1 MPRPLDL
8 GIFLPNAKGGAI
20 MAETSPPQY
29 LPSWKLNVRNAK
41 IAEDADFAFLLS
53 MVKWR
58 GFGGVT
64 NHWDYS
70 LESFT
75 LMAACAAVTSRIE
88 LYASVAI
95 STIHPAVIAKMT
107 ATIDDISGGRF
118 GVNIVSG
125 WNKLE
130 YKQMGLWR
138 GDDYFKYRYEYAT
151 EYLEVLRALWATGR
165 SSHEGQFFKLE
176 DCKSYPIPPRKI
188 PIVCAGQSERGLR
201 FTAQHADYSFLG
213 GQNDS
218 LADLGVLN
226 AKLQDL
232 ARGFGRTVGA
242 YVLLTVIAEETDD
255 AAFAKRDFYIAHSD
269 KIAMAEWARVAGMD
283 FSRATYK
290 DLAIQTFMAIPYV
303 AGSYQT
309 VADYLDGLAEQG
321 LAGVCFIFPD
331 YEHDL
336 QRLVENV
343 LPRLKYRPAR
353 QRVGTASAASTRV
366 TAPDT
371 RSSCVPQ
378 PRSIRDGPI

>member
-1 MPRPLDL
+1 MPQPLDL

-20 MAETSPPQY
+20 MAKTSPPQY
-29 LPSWKLNVRNAK
+29 APTWRLNAHNAK
-41 IAEDADFAFLLS
+41 VAEEAGFTFLLS

-58 GFGGVT
+58 GFGGTT

-75 LMAACAAVTSRIE
+75 LMAACAAVTTRIE

-107 ATIDDISGGRF
+107 STIDDISAGRF

-130 YKQMGLWR
+130 YEQMGLWR

-151 EYLEVLRALWATGR
+151 EYLDVLRKLWAAGR
-165 SSHEGQFFKLE
+165 TSHEGRFFTLD
-176 DCKSYPIPPRKI
+176 DCKSYPKPSRRI
-188 PIVCAGQSERGLR
+188 PIICAGQSERGLQ
-201 FTAQHADYSFLG
+201 FTAQHADFSFLG
-213 GQNDS
+213 GQDDT
-218 LADLGVLN
+218 LVDLGRLN
-226 AKLQDL
+226 SKLQEMSQDY
-232 ARGFGRTVGA
+232 GRNVGA

-255 AAFAKRDFYIAHSD
+255 EAFAKRDFYIAHSD
-269 KIAMAEWARVAGMD
+269 KDAMAEWARVAGMD
-283 FSRATYK
+283 FSRASYR

-336 QRLVENV
+336 QRLIDNV
-343 LPRLKYRPAR
+343 LPRLAYRSSTPVTIASRTTERPRPA
-353 QRVGTASAASTRV
+353 APLAATGR
-366 TAPDT
+366 
-371 RSSCVPQ
+371 
-378 PRSIRDGPI
+378 

>member
-29 LPSWKLNVRNAK
+29 LPTWKLNVLNAR
-41 IAEDADFAFLLS
+41 IAEDAEFAFLLS

-58 GFGGVT
+58 GFGGIT

-75 LMAACAAVTSRIE
+75 LMAACAAVTRRIE

-130 YKQMGLWR
+130 YEQMGLWR

-151 EYLEVLRALWATGR
+151 EYLEVLRALWTTGR
-165 SSHEGQFFKLE
+165 SSHDGRFFKLE
-176 DCKSYPIPPRKI
+176 DCKSYPIPSRTI

-226 AKLQDL
+226 GKLQEL
-232 ARGFGRTVGA
+232 ARGFGRNVGA

-269 KIAMAEWARVAGMD
+269 KTAMAEWARVAGMD

-290 DLAIQTFMAIPYV
+290 DLAVQTFMAIPYV

-331 YEHDL
+331 YERDL

-343 LPRLKYRPAR
+343 LPRLKYRSTR
-353 QRVGTASAASTRV
+353 QRVGSASAPSTRATV
-366 TAPDT
+366 PDNY
-371 RSSCVPQ
+371 SS
-378 PRSIRDGPI
+378 

>member
-1 MPRPLDL
+1 MARPLDL

-29 LPSWKLNVRNAK
+29 LPTWKLNALNAK
-41 IAEDADFAFLLS
+41 VAEEAGFAFLLS

-58 GFGGVT
+58 GFGGTT

-95 STIHPAVIAKMT
+95 SSIHPAVIAKMT
-107 ATIDDISGGRF
+107 STIDNISGGRF

-130 YKQMGLWR
+130 YQQMGLWK
-138 GDDYFKYRYEYAT
+138 GDEYFKYRYEYAT
-151 EYLEVLRALWATGR
+151 EYLEVLRVLWAKGR
-165 SSHEGQFFKLE
+165 ASHEGRFFKLE
-176 DCKSYPIPPRKI
+176 DCKSYPTPSRKI
-188 PIVCAGQSERGLR
+188 PIICAGQSERGLR
-201 FTAQHADYSFLG
+201 FTAQHADFSFLG
-213 GQNDS
+213 GQDDS
-218 LADLGVLN
+218 LADLGKLN
-226 AKLQDL
+226 AKLQDM
-232 ARGFGRTVGA
+232 ARSYGRNVGA
-242 YVLLTVIAEETDD
+242 YVLLTVIAEETDE
-255 AAFAKRDFYIAHSD
+255 AAFAKRDFYIEHSD
-269 KIAMAEWARVAGMD
+269 KVAMAEWARVAGMD

-303 AGSYQT
+303 AGSYGT
-309 VADYLDGLAEQG
+309 VAAYLDGLAEQG

-336 QRLVENV
+336 LRLVDNV
-343 LPRLKYRPAR
+343 LPLLKYRSLPQADYSR
-353 QRVGTASAASTRV
+353 QAPNIATPLPVAVGR
-366 TAPDT
+366 
-371 RSSCVPQ
+371 R
-378 PRSIRDGPI
+378 

>member
-1 MPRPLDL
+1 MQRPLEL

-29 LPSWKLNVRNAK
+29 QPSWQLNAHNAK
-41 IAEDADFAFLLS
+41 VAESAGFAFLLS

-95 STIHPAVIAKMT
+95 PTIHPAVIAKM
-107 ATIDDISGGRF
+107 ASTIDEISGGRF

-130 YKQMGLWR
+130 YEQMGLWK
-138 GDDYFKYRYEYAT
+138 GDEYFKYRYEYAT
-151 EYLEVLRALWATGR
+151 EYLEVLRKLWATGR
-165 SSHEGQFFKLE
+165 TSHEGRFFKLE
-176 DCKSYPIPPRKI
+176 DCKSYPVPSRKI
-188 PIVCAGQSERGLR
+188 PIICAGQSERGLR
-201 FTAQHADYSFLG
+201 FTAEHADFSFLG
-213 GQNDS
+213 GQDDS
-218 LADLGVLN
+218 LDDLGRLN
-226 AKLQDL
+226 AKLQEI
-232 ARGFGRTVGA
+232 ARGFGRKVGA
-242 YVLLTVIAEETDD
+242 YVLLTVIAEETDE
-255 AAFAKRDFYIAHSD
+255 AAFAKRDDYIAHSD

-283 FSRATYK
+283 FSRATYQ
-290 DLAIQTFMAIPYV
+290 DLAVQTFMAIPYV

-309 VADYLDGLAEQG
+309 VANYLDGLAEQG

-336 QRLVENV
+336 QRLVDNV
-343 LPRLKYRPAR
+343 LPRCKYR
-353 QRVGTASAASTRV
+353 
-366 TAPDT
+366 TAP
-371 RSSCVPQ
+371 Q
-378 PRSIRDGPI
+378 PDHIGSRPGRGAAEPMPMSIGQR